1 MVVVEVEAD
10 MERVLD
16 PFNLLL
22 QRGGAAGE
30 RPCGSGR
37 SSGSERGE
45 SPGTKESAVAVKE
58 RIARA
63 LRLYKDAADGEG
75 VDGGGWLVQVWGP
88 ARDGARRVLATRGQ
102 PFVLA
107 SQCHR
112 LFQYRAVSLTR
123 VFPVGGAAAAD
134 EQGLP
139 ARAFDTGAPEWTPNV
154 QCYGSGE
161 YARIS
166 YALIYDIQGSL
177 ALPILDPDTA
187 SPLAV
192 LELVTTAPL
201 LRVSG
206 EVANL
211 CNALQAVSLRGVGI
225 CNPAAEIINPDA
237 TQAAMAEVSELLTTV
252 CEAHRL
258 PLAQAWVRCKRC
270 SGEGATEK
278 ATLTTAGAPFHLSA
292 GSDVRGFRDACVE
305 HHLRRGQGLVGT
317 AAGAAA
323 RVPGGFCADVAR
335 CSKDAY
341 PLAHYARLYGLAG
354 CLVLRAELN
363 AAAMADAGGAGDEEE
378 CVVLELFLPPDCTG
392 VSEQKATLDAI
403 SATINECSCNLK
415 AIVISNLEDL
425 LDIVVDSDQCELRQ
439 QLDDQEDGQKW
450 SDEED
455 LQLAVENTN
464 IGEFNIH
471 NAGENPRSQVGKNK
485 TRRGKTE
492 KYVTLEELQKYF
504 SGSLKDAARSFGV
517 CPTTMKRIC
526 RQHGIPRWPFRKI
539 SKVNRS
545 LDKMKR
551 VMESVNCSPSPPVVM
566 PAHPVLL
573 LPPAAAPPPPPRP
586 CLSSTLGEASSH
598 GSCQAPS
605 HARTALQ
612 KPPRCS
618 NGDSVVTIKASY
630 RGDIVRFRVPCS
642 AGVAAV
648 KAEVAKRLSLEAGAF
663 DVKYLDDDH
672 EWVLLSCDADF
683 QECLDVVPTLPL
695 TSSAAKSGSG
705 VAQVVRLMVQDVADN
720 IGSSCASSD

>member
-10 MERVLD
+10 MERVLGH
-16 PFNLLL
+16 FNLLL
-22 QRGGAAGE
+22 QSGGGGAGGD
-30 RPCGSGR
+30 RGSGR
-37 SSGSERGE
+37 SSGSEGGGGGGGGGGG
-45 SPGTKESAVAVKE
+45 SPAAVAVKE

-63 LRLYKDAADGEG
+63 LRLYKDAAGG
-75 VDGGGWLVQVWGP
+75 GGGGGWMVQVWAP

-112 LFQYRAVSLTR
+112 LFQYRTISLTR

-177 ALPILDPDTA
+177 ALPILDPRRR
-187 SPLAV
+187 
-192 LELVTTAPL
+192 ELPP
-201 LRVSG
+201 
-206 EVANL
+206 
-211 CNALQAVSLRGVGI
+211 C
-225 CNPAAEIINPDA
+225 P
-237 TQAAMAEVSELLTTV
+237 
-252 CEAHRL
+252 
-258 PLAQAWVRCKRC
+258 
-270 SGEGATEK
+270 
-278 ATLTTAGAPFHLSA
+278 A

-317 AAGAAA
+317 ASAAAA
-323 RVPGGFCADVAR
+323 RAPGGFCADVAR
-335 CSKDAY
+335 CSKDDY
-341 PLAHYARLYGLAG
+341 PLAHYAGMYGLAG

-363 AAAMADAGGAGDEEE
+363 AAAMADAAGDEED

-392 VSEQKATLDAI
+392 IAEQKAAVDAI
-403 SATINECSCNLK
+403 SATIKQCSSNLK

-425 LDIVVDSDQCELRQ
+425 FLDAMADGDQ
-439 QLDDQEDGQKW
+439 QLRHEMHDLGDDQRC

-455 LQLAVENTN
+455 LQLRENTN

-471 NAGENPRSQVGKNK
+471 NTDQIRNEDPTSQVGKNK
-485 TRRGKTE
+485 TRRGKAE
-492 KYVTLEELQKYF
+492 KSVTLEELQKHF
-504 SGSLKDAARSFGV
+504 SGSLKDAARSLGV

-551 VMESVNCSPSPPVVM
+551 VMESVNCSASPPVAM
-566 PAHPVLL
+566 PAHPALL
-573 LPPAAAPPPPPRP
+573 LPPPPRP
-586 CLSSTLGEASSH
+586 SLSSTVGEASSH

-605 HARTALQ
+605 HAKTALQ
-612 KPPRCS
+612 KPPSCG
-618 NGDSVVTIKASY
+618 NGDGVVTIKASH
-630 RGDIVRFRVPCS
+630 RGDIIRFRVPCS

-648 KAEVAKRLSLEAGAF
+648 KAEVAKRLSLDAGAF

-683 QECLDVVPTLPL
+683 QECLDVIPALSS
-695 TSSAAKSGSG
+695 TSASAKSGSG
-705 VAQVVRLMVQDVADN
+705 AAAPVVRLMVQEVADN